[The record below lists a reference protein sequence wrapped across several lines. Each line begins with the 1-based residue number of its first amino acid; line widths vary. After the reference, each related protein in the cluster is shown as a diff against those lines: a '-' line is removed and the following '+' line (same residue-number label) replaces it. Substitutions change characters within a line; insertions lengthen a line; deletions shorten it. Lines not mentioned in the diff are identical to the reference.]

1 MESLCR
7 VSFLLLHEV
16 GRSGCH
22 AGAVRWGWRCAFTLE
37 HFMAKRSD
45 GRQALGERELSIDA
59 VPFATYTSGAVSPIL
74 TVPQRRRLAA
84 LATRLRLPPRTTVYR
99 EGDALSWIFINADG
113 VVKSFRELSSG
124 KRRVVA
130 FLFPKDVFGLAE
142 NGRYVNTTKTVTAA
156 TLYRIPHEALVAV
169 LQRDAEL
176 QFKFM
181 CKVTQRLREAQ
192 RQTILI
198 GRRDAVGR
206 LVMFFKMLE
215 PDGSL
220 KPQETRIQVPMSRTD
235 IAEYLGLTPEAVS
248 RATRQLERQRI
259 VAFEGSHTA
268 RVMNR
273 EGFESIVAAV

>member
-1 MESLCR
+1 
-7 VSFLLLHEV
+7 
-16 GRSGCH
+16 
-22 AGAVRWGWRCAFTLE
+22 
-37 HFMAKRSD
+37 MAKRSE

-181 CKVTQRLREAQ
+181 CKVTQKLREAQ
-192 RQTILI
+192 RQTILS

-206 LVMFFKMLE
+206 LAMFFKMLE

-220 KPQETRIQVPMSRTD
+220 TPQETRIQVPMSRTD